1 VDRMPAPSLPAH
13 RSRDG
18 SPPIRTSVR
27 RSRPPAPGGRV
38 PLRSVVVLAA
48 SIVVLTACSTPPTTD
63 RSASEATVPTILD
76 FSAPALDGGTVRGAD
91 FVGTD
96 LAIWFWAP
104 W

>member
-1 VDRMPAPSLPAH
+1 MPAPSVPAH
-13 RSRDG
+13 RRSRDG
-18 SPPIRTSVR
+18 GPPIRAIVR
-27 RSRPPAPGGRV
+27 TNRLPTPGGRV
-38 PLRSVVVLAA
+38 PLRSAFLLAA

-63 RSASEATVPTILD
+63 RSGSEAAVPTILD